1 MRTRLFEPLILTVF
15 IATAAAAQDWPQ
27 GAGPNANFTMSDS
40 DAPTTWSVVNDENI
54 AWRLTLPETGQST
67 VAIQG
72 DRLFFTIMEPV
83 EQDSELGR
91 NVIAHCCRASDG
103 KVLWKRKIEGEHP
116 LRLSGCFS
124 DSSAPPPVTDGKRVV
139 FFNASGT
146 IACFD
151 FTGRK
156 LWSVKRLVVGRTQP
170 FLRKGLVHYIR
181 QVYAPDG
188 KGHFTHEHKNAS
200 LEQWTQLQALD
211 IKTGEVEWTSTC
223 GVNMGSVP
231 LPQKLKDG
239 RDVLLVGRGGG
250 HSPPE
255 KPEGVS
261 MLNADNGR
269 TIWTLPL
276 PGFMSTQTISIHGD
290 HAWIYHGP
298 ELLKVGATSGEIE
311 KRISIV
317 DDIPARLH
325 TGDGWKTKRI
335 SLKPGKNKREITQQ
349 SNILIGDYS
358 YFRCYQRNYLGRVNL
373 RTDQVEYLQ
382 LPAQLI
388 REPGKADVLHWTAEG
403 SIAPWGRKPKGEL
416 KVNYWSLKHN
426 DMKNS
431 RGFVVVGDL
440 RSKGNGWGHIATQV
454 PTVVGTRLFVPIM
467 GGSVFVIDWAA
478 ARLDEKALVSINDL
492 GPAGESWNRAS
503 LSYSDG
509 RLYAH
514 TIKEIIC
521 IKKK

>member
-1 MRTRLFEPLILTVF
+1 MRFRCFIPLFAAIFLTAS
-15 IATAAAAQDWPQ
+15 ATAQNWPQ
-27 GAGPNANFTMSDS
+27 GAGPNASFTVSEGS
-40 DAPTTWSVVNDENI
+40 APATWSVVNDENI
-54 AWRLTLPETGQST
+54 AWRLTLPETGQCT
-67 VAIQG
+67 VTIWG

-83 EQDSELGR
+83 QADSELGR
-91 NVIAHCCRASDG
+91 NVIAHCCRTSDG
-103 KVLWKRKIEGEHP
+103 KILWKRRIEGEHP

-124 DSSAPPPVTDGKRVV
+124 DSSAPPPVTDGERVV

-151 FTGRK
+151 FDGK
-156 LWSVKRLVVGRTQP
+156 ELWSVQRLVVGRTQP

-181 QVYAPDG
+181 QIYAPDG
-188 KGHFTHEHKNAS
+188 EGHFTHEHKNAP
-200 LEQWTQLQALD
+200 LDQWTQLQALD
-211 IKTGEVEWTSTC
+211 IRTGDVKWTTTC

-231 LPQKLKDG
+231 LPQKLNDG
-239 RDVLLVGRGGG
+239 REVLLVGRGGG

-261 MLNADNGR
+261 MVDADNGE
-269 TIWTLPL
+269 TLWTLPL
-276 PGFMSTQTISIHGD
+276 PGFMSTQTISIHGG

-298 ELLKVGATSGEIE
+298 ELLKVGATSRKIE

-317 DDIPARLH
+317 EDIPARLH
-325 TGDGWKTKRI
+325 TDEGWKSERI
-335 SLKPGKNKREITQQ
+335 SIKPGRNKREITQQ
-349 SNILIGDYS
+349 SNVLVGDYS
-358 YFRCYQRNYLGRVNL
+358 WFRCYQRNYLGRVNL
-373 RTDQVEYLQ
+373 RTEQVEYLR

-388 REPGKADVLHWTAEG
+388 REPGKADILHWTAEG
-403 SIAPWGRKPKGEL
+403 SIAPWGKKPKGAL

-431 RGFVVVGDL
+431 RGFTVVGDI
-440 RSKGNGWGHIATQV
+440 RSKGNGWGHIATQI
-454 PTVVGTRLFVPIM
+454 PTAIGKRLYVPIM
-467 GGSVFVIDWAA
+467 GGSVFVIDWTAPK
-478 ARLDEKALVSINDL
+478 LDEKALIAINDL

-503 LSYSDG
+503 LSHANG

-521 IKKK
+521 IGE